1 MVEKTNF
8 ENSQAKKERFEFVL
22 TVNGN
27 IICQRY
33 FRINNF
39 KERSLGSLQLTD
51 AVEDC
56 VSVIN
61 KDLKEKSNIYLWYT
75 APQMFA
81 NRAEMDRWAA
91 NPTFKLDNPAFV
103 VLNDTEEV
111 FVWDGVKMSPYEKS
125 FNTSDYVTNGKRA
138 EEPACIFKFAF
149 LDEGREVRSI
159 SWDGS
164 VYPKFVRSNID
175 LSNSKNKYKADG
187 VYAPMEEFLMDK
199 FIASMEDVIPV
210 IVKKIC
216 SACSKNDISR
226 YERYENI
233 GGLKYD
239 MNIQGQIR
247 EYYRKYEAD
256 YRKKTEAYFA
266 EV

>member
-1 MVEKTNF
+1 MEKVNF
-8 ENSQAKKERFEFVL
+8 ENSQAKKERFEFVF

-51 AVEDC
+51 AIEEC

-61 KDLKEKSNIYLWYT
+61 NDLKEKSNIYLWYT
-75 APQMFA
+75 APQIFA
-81 NRAEMDRWAA
+81 NKAEMDKWVE
-91 NPTFKLDNPAFV
+91 NPTFALENPAFI

-111 FVWDGVKMSPYEKS
+111 FVWDGAVVTPYSKS
-125 FNTSDYVTNGKRA
+125 FNVADYVTNGKN
-138 EEPACIFKFAF
+138 EETSSIFKFAF
-149 LDEGREVRSI
+149 LDEGKEIRSI
-159 SWDGS
+159 SWDGN
-164 VYPKFVRSNID
+164 VYPRFVRSNID
-175 LSNSKNKYKADG
+175 LSNSKNKYKAEG

-199 FIASMEDVIPV
+199 FIASMDDVIPV

-216 SACSKNDISR
+216 SACSRNDVSKYDR
-226 YERYENI
+226 FDYY
-233 GGLKYD
+233 GDLKYD

-247 EYYRKYEAD
+247 EYYRRYEFD
-256 YRKKTEAYFA
+256 CKKKTDAYFA